1 MSDTEQSATVLYEI
15 EGGVVTLTLNRPD
28 RLNAWTPE
36 MQQELYGALD
46 RILADP
52 EARVV
57 VLTGAGR
64 GFCGGADMS
73 VLQVASAETET
84 GSRPLLA
91 PMWFPKP
98 IIAAIN
104 GPCAGIGLQLALM
117 CDVRIA
123 ARSAKFTTSFARRGL
138 IAEHGLSWLLPK
150 ITSMAT
156 AAELLLSARVFLAE
170 EAKELGV
177 IHRVVDEGDA
187 LSEALEYARDLAD
200 NVSPTAMAVIKWQ
213 VYNHADAPLL
223 DVVDDS
229 DALMFQSLERP
240 DLAEGVASFME
251 KRKPNF
257 PPVLMDHVPPN
268 TPVLGTKPESLATE
282 SDLRV

>member
-1 MSDTEQSATVLYEI
+1 MSDTEQTATVLYEI
-15 EGGVVTLTLNRPD
+15 EDGVVTLTLNRPD

-36 MQQELYGALD
+36 MQEELYAALD
-46 RILADP
+46 RIGSDP

-73 VLQVASAETET
+73 VLQTASAETEK

-123 ARSAKFTTSFARRGL
+123 ARNAKFTTSFARRGL

-150 ITSMAT
+150 ITTMAT
-156 AAELLLSARVFLAE
+156 AMELLLSARVFLAE

-177 IHRVVDEGDA
+177 IHQVADEGNA
-187 LSEALEYARDLAD
+187 LVAALEYARDLAD
-200 NVSPTAMAVIKWQ
+200 NVSPTSMAVIKWQ
-213 VYNHADAPLL
+213 MYNHADAPLL

-229 DALMFQSLERP
+229 DVLMFESLERP

-251 KRKPNF
+251 KRKPDF
-257 PPVLMDHVPPN
+257 PPVLITHVPRN
-268 TPVLGTKPESLATE
+268 TRVLGAKPDSLDTE

>member
-1 MSDTEQSATVLYEI
+1 MSDTEQPSTVLYEI
-15 EGGVVTLTLNRPD
+15 ENGVVTLTLNRPD

-36 MQQELYGALD
+36 MQHELYGALD
-46 RILADP
+46 RIMEDP
-52 EARVV
+52 DARVV

-73 VLQVASAETET
+73 VLQAASAETEK

-117 CDVRIA
+117 CDIRIA
-123 ARSAKFTTSFARRGL
+123 ARNAKFTTSFARRGL

-150 ITSMAT
+150 ITTMAT
-156 AAELLLSARVFLAE
+156 AMELLLSARVFLAD
-170 EAKELGV
+170 EAKDLGV
-177 IHRVVDEGDA
+177 IHRVADEGSA
-187 LSEALEYARDLAD
+187 LVAALEYARDLAD
-200 NVSPTAMAVIKWQ
+200 NVSPTSMAVIKWQ
-213 VYNHADAPLL
+213 MYNHADAPLL

-229 DALMFQSLERP
+229 DVLMFESLERP
-240 DLAEGVASFME
+240 DLAEGVSSFME
-251 KRKPNF
+251 KRKPAF
-257 PPVLMDHVPPN
+257 PPVLMSHVPAN
-268 TPVLGTKPESLATE
+268 TRVLGTKPDSLDSE

>member
-1 MSDTEQSATVLYEI
+1 MSDTEQTATVLHEI
-15 EGGVVTLTLNRPD
+15 EDGVVTLTLNRPD
-28 RLNAWTPE
+28 RLNAWTPQ
-36 MQQELYGALD
+36 MQAELYTALEQ
-46 RILADP
+46 ISSDP

-73 VLQVASAETET
+73 VLQAASAETES

-98 IIAAIN
+98 VIVAIN
-104 GPCAGIGLQLALM
+104 GACAGIGLQLALM

-123 ARSAKFTTSFARRGL
+123 GRNAKFTTSFARRGL

-150 ITSMAT
+150 ITSLAT
-156 AAELLLSARVFLAE
+156 ATELLLSARVFMAE

-177 IHRVVDEGDA
+177 IHRVVDEGNA
-187 LSEALEYARDLAD
+187 LEAALEYAHDLAD
-200 NVSPTAMAVIKWQ
+200 NVSPTSMAVIKWQ
-213 VYNHADAPLL
+213 MYNHADAPLL

-229 DALMFQSLERP
+229 DVLMFESLERP

-251 KRKPNF
+251 KRKPEF
-257 PPVLMDHVPPN
+257 PPVLIAHVPAN
-268 TPVLGTKPESLATE
+268 TRVLGTKPDSLETE